1 MADIGTIA
9 TAATITA
16 GLFTNLTYD
25 LVKNGGAMMLPTL
38 RQKLKGWVFKD
49 ETAEQLV
56 ELSEMLPP
64 EARTSQAAFQA
75 FIESKNVWQQQL
87 KEIRQ
92 ESTEYRGSNHV
103 EGNARDVYS
112 ANEGDMIIRHNH
124 YYGGSSQSEQHQAA
138 NKTGSPTVKK
148 S

>member
-1 MADIGTIA
+1 MMDL
-9 TAATITA
+9 ATISA

-25 LVKNGGAMMLPTL
+25 LIKNGGAMMLPTL

-56 ELSEMLPP
+56 ELSEMIPK
-64 EARTSQAAFQA
+64 EARASQEAFQA
-75 FIESKNVWQQQL
+75 FIESKGVWQSQL

-92 ESTEYRGSNHV
+92 ESTEYHGSNHV

-112 ANEGDMIIRHNH
+112 ANEGGITINKT
-124 YYGGSSQSEQHQAA
+124 YNYGGSPQNEDNSQREQHQTA
-138 NKTGSPTVKK
+138 NKTGAHTAKK

>member
-1 MADIGTIA
+1 
-9 TAATITA
+9 
-16 GLFTNLTYD
+16 
-25 LVKNGGAMMLPTL
+25 MLPTL

-56 ELSEMLPP
+56 ELSEMIPE
-64 EARTSQAAFQA
+64 EARASQEAFQA
-75 FIESKNVWQQQL
+75 FIESKSLWQSQL

-92 ESTEYRGSNHV
+92 EKNEYHQSIDNS
-103 EGNARDVYS
+103 GNIGQQVNTQSGTVNLTINNQYAS
-112 ANEGDMIIRHNH
+112 E
-124 YYGGSSQSEQHQAA
+124 QSEQHQAA

>member
-1 MADIGTIA
+1 MMDL
-9 TAATITA
+9 ATISA

-25 LVKNGGAMMLPTL
+25 LIKNGGAMMLPTL

-56 ELSEMLPP
+56 ELSEMIPK
-64 EARTSQAAFQA
+64 EARASQEAFQA
-75 FIESKNVWQQQL
+75 FIESKNVWQSQL

-92 ESTEYRGSNHV
+92 EKNEYHQSIDNS
-103 EGNARDVYS
+103 GNIGQQLNTQSGDVKL
-112 ANEGDMIIRHNH
+112 IINNQ
-124 YYGGSSQSEQHQAA
+124 YASGQSEQHQTA
-138 NKTGSPTVKK
+138 NKTGAHTAKK